1 MQPRSSHACGHN
13 NFWIEVQVM
22 ARQTDGPLNLDSDKP
37 ARILIIDDEPN
48 VLSVLYTLLCSR
60 YYCKT
65 ATSAL
70 EALDYLKKETYDLV
84 LSDIIMPGMSG
95 LELLSEITRLNRHT
109 VVVLISGNLNI
120 QSAIEAMRRGAY
132 DYVTKPFDLAEV
144 EAAVARALRHQRL
157 LKTNHLYEQH
167 LQELVQVRTNELTA
181 ANANLNQ
188 ALEKLFMNYRA
199 TLRALAT
206 ALEARDVETKG
217 HSDRVVTFSLELGNK
232 LGLSQTELIA
242 LEQGALLHDI
252 GKIGVRDSILL
263 KRGPLTADEWV
274 EMREHINHGLR
285 IISGID
291 FLKGAAPV
299 VGQHH
304 EKYNGSGYPHGLRG
318 EQIHINARI
327 FAVADAVDAI
337 TSDRPYHKARSFE
350 DAVEELLR
358 CAGTHFDPEIV
369 KVFMSMPLTTWRELR
384 ERAGE
389 PGRMIKD
396 AVTDGDIGFNVL
408 TITSDR
414 LTGNRALK

>member
-1 MQPRSSHACGHN
+1 M
-13 NFWIEVQVM
+13 V
-22 ARQTDGPLNLDSDKP
+22 RQIDMPLNLDSDRP

-48 VLSVLYTLLCSR
+48 VLSVLYTVLCSR
-60 YYCKT
+60 YDCKT

-70 EALDYLKKETYDLV
+70 EALGYLREESYDLV
-84 LSDIIMPGMSG
+84 LSDIMMPGMTG
-95 LELLSEITRLNRHT
+95 LELLSEINRLNRHT

-132 DYVTKPFDLAEV
+132 DYVTKPFDLTDV
-144 EAAVARALRHQRL
+144 EAAVERALRHHRL
-157 LKTNHLYEQH
+157 LKSNYLYEQR
-167 LQELVQVRTNELTA
+167 LQELVHQRTNELTA
-181 ANANLNQ
+181 ANISLNQ
-188 ALEKLFMNYRA
+188 TLEKLFMNYRA

-217 HSDRVVTFSLELGNK
+217 HSDRVVAFSLELGGK
-232 LGLSQTELIA
+232 LGLSQSELIA

-263 KRGPLTADEWV
+263 KRGPLTAEEWV

-285 IISGID
+285 IISGIE

-304 EKYNGSGYPHGLRG
+304 EKYNGSGYPHGLSG

-337 TSDRPYHKARSFE
+337 TSDRPYHQARSFE
-350 DAVEELLR
+350 DAVDELLR

-369 KVFMSMPLTTWRELR
+369 KVFLSMPLTAWRELR
-384 ERAGE
+384 KRAAE
-389 PGRMIKD
+389 PARMKNT
-396 AVTDGDIGFNVL
+396 APDGALDFNL
-408 TITSDR
+408 LRITSDR
-414 LTGNRALK
+414 LNGNLASK

>member
-1 MQPRSSHACGHN
+1 
-13 NFWIEVQVM
+13 M
-22 ARQTDGPLNLDSDKP
+22 ANSADMPLNLDSGAP
-37 ARILIIDDEPN
+37 ARILIIDDEPY
-48 VLSVLYTLLCSR
+48 VLSVLYSLLAKR
-60 YYCKT
+60 YDCKT

-70 EALDYLKKETYDLV
+70 EALELLKSETYDLV

-95 LELLSEITRLNRHT
+95 LELLSEITKLDRHT

-167 LQELVQVRTNELTA
+167 LQDLVQVRTNELTA

-188 ALEKLFMNYRA
+188 ALEKLFLNYRA

-217 HSDRVVTFSLELGNK
+217 HSDRVVSFSLELGRK
-232 LGLSQTELIA
+232 LGLSQSELIA

-304 EKYNGSGYPHGLRG
+304 EKYNGSGYPNRLSG

-337 TSDRPYHKARSFE
+337 TSDRPYHQARSFE
-350 DAVEELLR
+350 AAVEELLR

-369 KVFMSMPLTTWRELR
+369 KVFMSKPISFWRDLR
-384 ERAGE
+384 EQANE
-389 PGRMIKD
+389 PGRAYDDQMTE
-396 AVTDGDIGFNVL
+396 ADIGFSVL
-408 TITSDR
+408 TITGTR
-414 LTGNRALK
+414 LTGNRAI